1 MAKRKLKVKEHA
13 RKLLEKHIRKPFFN
27 ARYADSVERMSVE
40 EFEQGK
46 EWLNDTFHLIR
57 GEDDCLPSVKWVLEL
72 AKAAVR
78 RYRVRGLVIDPY
90 NELDHQRPP
99 NQTET
104 EYVSQILTMIKRFA
118 QHHGCHV

>member
-1 MAKRKLKVKEHA
+1 
-13 RKLLEKHIRKPFFN
+13 
-27 ARYADSVERMSVE
+27 MSVE

-118 QHHGCHV
+118 QHHGCHVWFVAHPKQIEATSRI